1 MRMPVLQS
9 LLGRSTSVLILSECL
24 SSTPDAHAT
33 EKVQWKTVVG
43 IVLGLNCF
51 FSVLFYYRFWE
62 QEGRGLHWFFHIL
75 STSCDCRDNNS
86 HHNQTL
92 PEQSLNR
99 LSTFLR
105 LSRGTETDISQPSAT
120 QTGCGSAPQSVGTR
134 AESQIPLTP
143 APSYNENLP
152 RYSVADPY
160 PRVPPNPEEG
170 A

>member
-43 IVLGLNCF
+43 IVLGL
-51 FSVLFYYRFWE
+51 SEPDLAMMTYGRKGAPLVLPHFK
-62 QEGRGLHWFFHIL
+62 
-75 STSCDCRDNNS
+75 
-86 HHNQTL
+86 
-92 PEQSLNR
+92 
-99 LSTFLR
+99 
-105 LSRGTETDISQPSAT
+105 GTETDISQPSAT